1 MKATAIFSRL
11 VGWGVVLVAM
21 ACGRSPSAP
30 SPIDSSG
37 GPPGQTTFTI
47 IDGWSRA
54 PVPGAAVT
62 ANSQQALTDASGE
75 VRFPVTSSS
84 CMTVGVMATGYL
96 ERRTCGSASNRQITL
111 WPIASADEA
120 EVTRQW
126 VFTNDQI
133 RGDFWSG
140 LTSIA
145 LSPELASRA
154 DVVEAWTAAT
164 DVITQVSH
172 GRIQFQWVASVREE
186 GLLVEATDTPPSCSV
201 VPPWPFEVAGFC
213 VTYDPVV
220 YYLDRL
226 QVKPDRLVDR
236 STVLRALLSAL
247 KIRAH
252 TLPGLLN
259 LTRPEAELSEFE
271 RKTLGM
277 LGLRSRTVM
286 WPDFDQIQ

>member
-1 MKATAIFSRL
+1 MNAKAVFSRL
-11 VGWGVVLVAM
+11 VACGLVLVAI

-30 SPIDSSG
+30 GQIDSPG
-37 GPPGQTTFTI
+37 GSQVQTTFSI
-47 IDGWSRA
+47 IDGSSRA

-62 ANSQQALTDASGE
+62 AGGQQALTDVSGE

-84 CMTVGVMATGYL
+84 CMTLDVLATGYL

-111 WPIASADEA
+111 WPMASADEA
-120 EVTRQW
+120 EVTRKW

-133 RGDFWSG
+133 HGDFWSG
-140 LTSIA
+140 LTSIT

-154 DVVEAWTAAT
+154 DVTETWQAAT
-164 DVITQVSH
+164 DVITQVTH
-172 GRIQFQWVASVREE
+172 GRIKFEWEASAPEE
-186 GLLVEATDTPPSCSV
+186 GLLVEAIDAAPSCSV
-201 VPPWPFEVAGFC
+201 VPPWSFEVAGFC
-213 VTYDPVV
+213 VKYDPVV

-236 STVLRALLSAL
+236 STVLRAILSAV
-247 KIRAH
+247 KIRPH

-259 LTRPEAELSEFE
+259 VTRPEAEFSEFE

-277 LGLRSRTVM
+277 LGLRPRTVM

>member
-1 MKATAIFSRL
+1 MKATAVLSRL
-11 VGWGVVLVAM
+11 VGCGLVLVAM
-21 ACGRSPSAP
+21 ACGRSPNAP

-37 GPPGQTTFTI
+37 GPPEQMTFSI

-54 PVPGAAVT
+54 SVPGAVVT

-75 VRFPVTSSS
+75 VRFPVSSSS
-84 CMTVGVMATGYL
+84 CMTVDVMATGYL
-96 ERRTCGSASNRQITL
+96 ERRTCASSSNRQITL
-111 WPIASADEA
+111 WPMASADEA

-133 RGDFWSG
+133 RADFWSG

-145 LSPELASRA
+145 LSPELAPRA
-154 DVVEAWTAAT
+154 DVVEAWGAAT
-164 DVITQVSH
+164 AVITQVSQ
-172 GRIQFQWVASVREE
+172 GRIKFEWVASAPEE

-201 VPPWPFEVAGFC
+201 VPPWPFQVAGFC
-213 VTYDPVV
+213 VGYDPSV
-220 YYLDRL
+220 YFLDRL
-226 QVKPDRLVDR
+226 RVKSDRLVDR
-236 STVLRALLSAL
+236 STALRALLSAL

-252 TLPGLLN
+252 TMPGLLN
-259 LTRPEAELSEFE
+259 LTRPEAELSAFE